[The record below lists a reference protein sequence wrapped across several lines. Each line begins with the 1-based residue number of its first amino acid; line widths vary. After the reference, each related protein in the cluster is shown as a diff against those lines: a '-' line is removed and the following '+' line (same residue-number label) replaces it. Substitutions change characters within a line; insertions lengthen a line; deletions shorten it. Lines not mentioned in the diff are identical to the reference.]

1 MRAIAMI
8 GAAVLLAGCVGAP
21 PGPEGGGRAPS
32 LAALQQMCGG
42 QAVDFGAYAPGVYA
56 AIFDAWVANRRGRLP
71 QDQFCGF
78 QAQLAQQYTALGK
91 SGNGEA
97 RGEWVNF
104 LNAQRAQAL
113 SWRAAA
119 DPTLR
124 AG

>member
-1 MRAIAMI
+1 MRGIAMI
-8 GAAVLLAGCVGAP
+8 GAAILVAGCVGAP

-32 LAALQQMCGG
+32 LAALQQMCG
-42 QAVDFGAYAPGVYA
+42 QTADFGAYAPGVYS
-56 AIFDAWVANRRGRLP
+56 AILDAWVANRRGRLP

-78 QAQLAQQYTALGK
+78 QVALAQQYAALGK
-91 SGNGEA
+91 STEPEA
-97 RGEWVNF
+97 HSQWVKF

>member
-1 MRAIAMI
+1 MRGFAWI

-21 PGPEGGGRAPS
+21 PGPQGGGRAPS

-42 QAVDFGAYAPGVYA
+42 EAVDFGAYAPGAYS
-56 AIFDAWVANRRGRLP
+56 AILDAWVAQRRGRLP
-71 QDQFCGF
+71 QAQFCGF
-78 QAQLAQQYTALGK
+78 QAELAKQYATLGK
-91 SGNGEA
+91 SSDQAA
-97 RGEWVNF
+97 RNQWITF
-104 LNAQRAQAL
+104 LNDQRAQAL

>member
-1 MRAIAMI
+1 MRGMAMI

-21 PGPEGGGRAPS
+21 AGPEGGGRAPS

-42 QAVDFGAYAPGVYA
+42 QPVDFGAYAPGVYS

-71 QDQFCGF
+71 QDRFCGF
-78 QAQLAQQYTALGK
+78 QAALAQQYATLGK
-91 SGNGEA
+91 SGERGA
-97 RGEWVNF
+97 RDQWVNF
-104 LNAQRAQAL
+104 LNEQRAQAL
-113 SWRAAA
+113 SWRASV

>member
-1 MRAIAMI
+1 MI

-42 QAVDFGAYAPGVYA
+42 QALDFGAYAPGVYA
-56 AIFDAWVANRRGRLP
+56 AMFDAWVANRRGRLP

-78 QAQLAQQYTALGK
+78 QAQLAKQYTTLGK
-91 SGNGEA
+91 SGDAQA

-104 LNAQRAQAL
+104 LNTQRAQAL

>member
-1 MRAIAMI
+1 MRGIAMI
-8 GAAVLLAGCVGAP
+8 GAALLLAGCVGAP

-32 LAALQQMCGG
+32 LAALQQMCG
-42 QAVDFGAYAPGVYA
+42 QTAEFGAYAPGVYS
-56 AIFDAWVANRRGRLP
+56 AILDAWVANRRGRLP

-91 SGNGEA
+91 SGNDEA

-104 LNAQRAQAL
+104 LNSQRAQAL
-113 SWRAAA
+113 SWRAAV